1 MFTVKATAGVIPP
14 PADTAPGCGA
24 PCGGNIFIGGGAT
37 TAAAAIMDVATAAC
51 FVVLSSSEIGLESLE
66 NLFINLKT

>member
-1 MFTVKATAGVIPP
+1 MAYFTVKATAGVIPP

-37 TAAAAIMDVATAAC
+37 AAAAAVMDVAAAAC
-51 FVVLSSSEIGLESLE
+51 SAAVYSSESEM
-66 NLFINLKT
+66 F